1 MDELYSRM
9 LRQSG
14 WQLGPI
20 RQTLL
25 VIAARG
31 PAAEQIS
38 LAASAIGFEHQ
49 LVLAQDVAAGLE
61 LADATMRHNPQAYV
75 DVELGSLH
83 RGMVEMPTIFL
94 MDLGDPATR
103 DISIRARHCI
113 IGFAEKADR
122 IDFGTDLMNV
132 VSGCA
137 GRPLQACAELA
148 VLVGELL
155 SGICSVLNAYSAG
168 ENEPGFAPPPRCAR
182 VPLAPPPGPDAD
194 LKSRRIYV
202 GGFGGAIAHQI
213 LNAMAIDPVLQAIL
227 SHPDSLIVGA
237 DDDVVEES
245 NRSRQL
251 GYLPDD
257 VGRPKAEA
265 TRDWLAR
272 GPLAR
277 TRVVH
282 LNEPIAL
289 RHAAEYGP
297 FDVVLSSVDSW
308 DARRTLVELA
318 RQSKVPA
325 FLSSGSS
332 FFGGFERIVTRESA
346 CMSLHGVEQ
355 LAHRPRG
362 TRRSCADAPEPSSVI
377 PQAIVGGLAAAQLRD
392 AWLGRPVDPRGAEV
406 HLLHT
411 SSEPGFAGLR
421 HSPGRLVNATC
432 PCVAIC
438 EGNAA

>member
-1 MDELYSRM
+1 MDELYGRM

-14 WQLGPI
+14 WRLAPI
-20 RQTLL
+20 RQTML

-31 PAAEQIS
+31 PVAEQIS

-49 LVLAQDVAAGLE
+49 LVLAQDIAEGLD

-83 RGMVEMPTIFL
+83 RGIATMPAICVV
-94 MDLGDPATR
+94 DLGDPTTR
-103 DISIRARHCI
+103 GISIPTGHEI
-113 IGFAEKADR
+113 IGFAEKDDR
-122 IDFGTDLMNV
+122 IEFGTDLSNV
-132 VSGCA
+132 RIGCV
-137 GRPLQACAELA
+137 GRPVQPCAEIS

-155 SGICSVLNAYSAG
+155 AGICSVLNAYSAG
-168 ENEPGFAPPPRCAR
+168 ENEPCFAPPPGSAR
-182 VPLAPPPGPDAD
+182 IPVSPPPNPGAGIKP
-194 LKSRRIYV
+194 RRIYF

-213 LNAMAIDPVLQAIL
+213 LNAMAIDPVLEKIL
-227 SHPDSLIVGA
+227 SHPDSIIVGA

-245 NRSRQL
+245 NRSRQV

-257 VGRPKAEA
+257 VGRPKATA

-277 TRVVH
+277 ARIVD
-282 LNEPIAL
+282 LNQPIAL
-289 RHAAEYGP
+289 RHFTDYGP

-318 RQSKVPA
+318 RASQVPA

-332 FFGGFERIVTRESA
+332 FFGGFERIVTKDTA
-346 CMSLHGVEQ
+346 CMSFHGVEQ
-355 LAHRPRG
+355 LSNRPQR
-362 TRRSCADAPEPSSVI
+362 TRRSCADEPEPSSVI
-377 PQAIVGGLAAAQLRD
+377 PQAIVGGLAAAHLRNV
-392 AWLGRPVDPRGAEV
+392 WLGRHVDSRGAEV

-411 SSEPGFAGLR
+411 SPEPQFAGLR
-421 HSPGRLVNATC
+421 HSLGRLVNATC
-432 PCVAIC
+432 PCVAT
-438 EGNAA
+438 